1 FAAAWGAELPSE
13 PGLTVVEMIH
23 AAARGQLRAIY
34 VMGENPMLSDP
45 DITHVGEAL
54 DKLEFLAVQDIFL
67 SETARKADFKRPL
80 NLNGAGATRMRLFS
94 SKLSGTSLAAMERQ
108 INEWLDTE
116 KVEIKAVS
124 SEIGAMQDKTK
135 EDNLI
140 LCVWY

>member
-1 FAAAWGAELPSE
+1 MAEDEIPLADEE
-13 PGLTVVEMIH
+13 PVEI
-23 AAARGQLRAIY
+23 
-34 VMGENPMLSDP
+34 
-45 DITHVGEAL
+45 VGGGSGRDEAL
-54 DKLEFLAVQDIFL
+54 KIRRIGQAG
-67 SETARKADFKRPL
+67 ETARKADFKRPL

-135 EDNLI
+135 EENLI